1 MLLLLIASLMLVA
14 GIVLVVKFGKH
25 IGDYYN
31 NRKGNIAGLGIFFI
45 IFSSLMV
52 IVCSITAIDSYDN
65 YADMKAFW
73 KITNEQYSEA
83 IEMYVD
89 KAVLK
94 IDVDTFTDFRYQGYQ
109 ENIASL
115 IKDLRKHV
123 VWYNQNFVTKKIY
136 KDNILIS
143 WLIFV
148 PDDDMKLIKMR

>member
-31 NRKGNIAGLGIFFI
+31 RKGNIAGLGIFFI

-52 IVCSITAIDSYDN
+52 IVCGITAIDSYDN